1 MCREASLEN
10 KEVCMKN
17 RIKLL
22 FIICL
27 MCLTLFS
34 GCQIGD
40 KSIVVIRPL
49 NSRYVFKIG
58 EVSCE
63 LEEARLYLANYQNLY
78 GTAYTLDLWQHDFG
92 NESLEAYIKNITIN
106 ELVAV
111 VCMAQLADAREITL
125 SEEEL
130 VNIKS
135 AAEEYYLS
143 LTEAEVSYFELSQE
157 DIENYYKRYALAQKV
172 YFSLTGEISH
182 EVSDDEAR
190 VMEVMQIFVT
200 DSGKAAEIAAK
211 LQDGEDFA
219 NIAKAYNELENIQ
232 CYFSRNDVPVEVEKV
247 AFAMDN
253 NEISE
258 LISVEGG
265 YYFVKCLNKYLPD
278 LTEANKVTIVEKR
291 EKAAFEG
298 VYNEFILSLDSYI
311 NEEVWDSLELDMT
324 STIQTDSFFKVY
336 EKYMGSDL

>member
-1 MCREASLEN
+1 
-10 KEVCMKN
+10 MKN
-17 RIKLL
+17 RIKCL
-22 FIICL
+22 IVVCL
-27 MCLTLFS
+27 MVLTLFS

-58 EVSCE
+58 EVTCE

-92 NESLEAYIKNITIN
+92 DESLEEYIKNITMN
-106 ELVAV
+106 ELVTV
-111 VCMAQLADAREITL
+111 VCMAQLANSREIIL

-130 VNIKS
+130 ANIKS

-143 LTEAEVSYFELSQE
+143 LTEAELSYFELSQE

-172 YFSLTGEISH
+172 YYSLTGEISH

-200 DSGKAAEIAAK
+200 DAAKAAEV
-211 LQDGEDFA
+211 LTRLENGEKFA
-219 NIAKAYNELENIQ
+219 GVANAYNELDNIQ
-232 CYFSRNDVPVEVEKV
+232 CYLSRADVPKEVETV

-253 NEISE
+253 EEVSGCIQ
-258 LISVEGG
+258 VEGG
-265 YYFVKCLNKYLPD
+265 YYFIKCLNKYHPE

-291 EKAAFEG
+291 EKNAFEG

-324 STIQTDSFFKVY
+324 STIQTDSFFKIY
-336 EKYMGSDL
+336 EKYFGSSS